1 MARHADKDWNLPIDN
16 GTINNHEWASVHSAL
31 LMDIR
36 DELRRIRRVLECR
49 KFQRIPA
56 ALKGIRANT
65 ERKKP

>member
-16 GTINNHEWASVHSAL
+16 GRLNQHEWVSIHAAI
-31 LMDIR
+31 LMDLR

-49 KFQRIPA
+49 NFQRIPA
-56 ALKGIRANT
+56 ALNGIRANT